1 MRKGVELQE
10 LKQVGE
16 SKQFFLSVHRAVFIR
31 FDIQA
36 GLQSTFDDIEDVMD
50 LCH

>member
-16 SKQFFLSVHRAVFIR
+16 SKIFFSVHRAVFIG
-31 FDIQA
+31 FDIQV